1 MNLPCKSLD
10 NFKDFPVALAFAF
23 AEVGGGEGERE
34 WVREYG
40 VGSGTGTGFRVHY
53 VCSAFA
59 YFTNTAYAAS
69 MNARENLFKLAK
81 KCNKNGERMRER
93 GTKGGGGEVDA

>member
-1 MNLPCKSLD
+1 M
-10 NFKDFPVALAFAF
+10 
-23 AEVGGGEGERE
+23 
-34 WVREYG
+34 
-40 VGSGTGTGFRVHY
+40 
-53 VCSAFA
+53 CSAFA

-93 GTKGGGGEVDA
+93 RTKGGGGSRRIIKVMQHSVFVFPLKQNRTRVFDKVQ

>member
-1 MNLPCKSLD
+1 MTTLRIFLSK
-10 NFKDFPVALAFAF
+10 VALAFAF

-40 VGSGTGTGFRVHY
+40 VGSKLELVSESIM
-53 VCSAFA
+53 CSAFA

-81 KCNKNGERMRER
+81 KCNKNGARMRER
-93 GTKGGGGEVDA
+93 GRKEGRGE

>member
-1 MNLPCKSLD
+1 M
-10 NFKDFPVALAFAF
+10 
-23 AEVGGGEGERE
+23 
-34 WVREYG
+34 
-40 VGSGTGTGFRVHY
+40 
-53 VCSAFA
+53 CSAFA

-93 GTKGGGGEVDA
+93 GTKGGGGGGGVDA

>member
-1 MNLPCKSLD
+1 M
-10 NFKDFPVALAFAF
+10 
-23 AEVGGGEGERE
+23 
-34 WVREYG
+34 
-40 VGSGTGTGFRVHY
+40 
-53 VCSAFA
+53 CSAFA

-93 GTKGGGGEVDA
+93 VTNGGGGSRRIIKVMQHSVFVFPLKQNRTRVFDKVQ